1 MLSLSTI
8 SLIEF
13 SNIISLMGRGA
24 HKGGWRRGH
33 IQARERALME
43 AEGHGEELGN
53 NYKRKI

>member
-13 SNIISLMGRGA
+13 PNIISLMGRGA

-43 AEGHGEELGN
+43 AEGHGEELGKN
-53 NYKRKI
+53 